1 MAKRV
6 KCCVCEAILNKN
18 EIGLNK
24 KLIGERAGKKLCLDC
39 LAVHLDTTAED
50 LLEKIEDF
58 KNEGCT
64 LFE

>member
-1 MAKRV
+1 MGKRV
-6 KCCVCEAILNKN
+6 KCSVCGTSLNKN
-18 EIGLNK
+18 ELGLNK
-24 KLIGERAGKKLCLDC
+24 KLIGVTSDKSFCIECLS
-39 LAVHLDTTAED
+39 AYLDTTVED